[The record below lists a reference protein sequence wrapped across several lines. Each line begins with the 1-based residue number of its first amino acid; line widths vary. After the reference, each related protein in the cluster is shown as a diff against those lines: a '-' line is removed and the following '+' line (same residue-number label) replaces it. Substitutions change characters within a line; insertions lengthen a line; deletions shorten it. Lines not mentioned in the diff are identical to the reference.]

1 MIGETIGKYRVVAK
15 LGEGGMG
22 AVFLAEHVVI
32 GRKVA
37 VKVLRPEG
45 AANQELLHRFFLEAR
60 STASLRHPA
69 LVDVFDYGFHTNN
82 SPYIIMEYVEGESLA
97 ARIQRMGKLP
107 IPMIID
113 IARQIAAGIGLAHLA
128 GLVHRDLKPG
138 NIQLTGGRRGQ
149 FGDTV

>member
-37 VKVLRPEG
+37 LKVLRPEG
-45 AANQELLHRFFLEAR
+45 AGSSEMLHRFFLEAR

-69 LVDVFDYGFHTNN
+69 LVDVLDYGFHADDT
-82 SPYIIMEYVEGESLA
+82 PYIVMEYVEGESLA
-97 ARIQRMGKLP
+97 ARIERLGKLP
-107 IPMIID
+107 IGMAID
-113 IARQIAAGIGLAHLA
+113 IARQIAVGIGIAHAA
-128 GLVHRDLKPG
+128 GLGHRDLQPR
-138 NIQLTGGRRGQ
+138 NLLLTSR
-149 FGDTV
+149 

>member
-45 AANQELLHRFFLEAR
+45 AANSEMLHRFFLEAR

-69 LVDVFDYGFHTNN
+69 LVDVLDYGFHTDDT
-82 SPYIIMEYVEGESLA
+82 PYIVMEYVEGESLA
-97 ARIQRMGKLP
+97 ARIERLGRLP
-107 IPMIID
+107 LAMAID
-113 IARQIAAGIGLAHLA
+113 IARQIAVGIGIAHAA

-138 NIQLTGGRRGQ
+138 NI
-149 FGDTV
+149 